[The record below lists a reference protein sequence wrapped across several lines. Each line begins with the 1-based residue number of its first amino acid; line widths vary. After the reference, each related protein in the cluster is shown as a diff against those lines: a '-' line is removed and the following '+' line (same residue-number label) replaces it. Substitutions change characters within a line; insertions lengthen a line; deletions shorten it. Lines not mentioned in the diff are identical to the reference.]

1 MADSLAWHSRP
12 PAVCDGLPLLHPPP
26 RLSSVPLG
34 HLAGCS
40 TQACWKKAWLSPL
53 LQKALLAS
61 LCQCLTALA
70 TLPGP
75 HHSGL
80 GCHHLHGCKAVRW
93 DRQARASIRHPI
105 KIPSRSKGGWGS
117 RHPPLYP
124 AGDACMSPPSQLH
137 VDCML
142 LEARAGEIVLH
153 TRGTRYTPAR
163 RLSGDIL
170 SVSTCSSQTEVF
182 RAGLHAGE
190 LSPLISTRSAV
201 PRIPRPRMAGVGAGG
216 DSCSLFAAK
225 GIEVNRAVGG
235 KRGAGLQSLHW
246 FPDPAGWVKALSFN

>member
-80 GCHHLHGCKAVRW
+80 GCHHLHGCRQCGGT
-93 DRQARASIRHPI
+93 DRPGPPSDT
-105 KIPSRSKGGWGS
+105 PSRYQAAPKVDGAPVTRPCTQRVMCAGP
-117 RHPPLYP
+117 HPPSSTWTV
-124 AGDACMSPPSQLH
+124 CSWR
-137 VDCML
+137 
-142 LEARAGEIVLH
+142 LELVRSSCTHEA
-153 TRGTRYTPAR
+153 RGTRLLDVCQGTSLACRPAPLKPR
-163 RLSGDIL
+163 CSGQACMQGNFL
-170 SVSTCSSQTEVF
+170 RSSLRAPQCPASHVPGWQGWGQVGTAVASSQL
-182 RAGLHAGE
+182 RAPRLTGQWGE
-190 LSPLISTRSAV
+190 SAELGCKACTGFQIQ
-201 PRIPRPRMAGVGAGG
+201 RGG
-216 DSCSLFAAK
+216 
-225 GIEVNRAVGG
+225 
-235 KRGAGLQSLHW
+235 
-246 FPDPAGWVKALSFN
+246 